1 MNKLKYFNL
10 IFNFFLEL
18 KCEYFIGGTSIVE
31 DKEKAKNCQI
41 AVGSPG
47 RIKHLLNEHVL
58 KGLEVKSFILDE
70 VDRFFTDT
78 NFTKDVR

>member
-1 MNKLKYFNL
+1 M
-10 IFNFFLEL
+10 IFINVDLR
-18 KCEYFIGGTSIVE
+18 CEYFIGGTPVE
-31 DKEKAKNCQI
+31 TDKQKAVGCQI

-58 KGLEVKSFILDE
+58 KGSEVKKFILDE
-70 VDRFFTDT
+70 VDRLFTDK

>member
-1 MNKLKYFNL
+1 MLCLLKYFCVL
-10 IFNFFLEL
+10 FRLEM
-18 KCEYFIGGTSIVE
+18 KCEYFIGGTPVQV
-31 DKEKAKNCQI
+31 DKEKANGCQI

-58 KGLEVKSFILDE
+58 KGSEVKSFILDE
-70 VDRFFTDT
+70 VDRLFTDK